1 MWRSEHDLSHYIMRL
16 SSRDLQAV
24 DKVLQQ
30 KGMLYSL
37 SAVRRHVFTANVRG
51 LYLQTR
57 SWNPRLD
64 LLVFSRGC
72 IATEILLPGYRFLF
86 SLGYTVTGRFSRS
99 LCFAFSPVHLIHL
112 IMLLHK
118 NTTLSEEGSLRCH
131 VVWLT
136 MFLIY
141 EAALAIP
148 ESLAL
153 YIWRVWRNEMH
164 RPAL

>member
-1 MWRSEHDLSHYIMRL
+1 MWRSEHDLSHYIMCL
-16 SSRDLQAV
+16 SSQDLKTVVKAF
-24 DKVLQQ
+24 QQ

-37 SAVRRHVFTANVRG
+37 STVRSHVFTANVRA

-57 SWNPRLD
+57 SWNPRVD
-64 LLVFSRGC
+64 LLVFPRSC

-86 SLGYTVTGRFSRS
+86 SLGCTVTGSFSRS

-118 NTTLSEEGSLRCH
+118 NTALSEEGILVCN

-136 MFLIY
+136 MFLIC